1 MKPPFFFSL
10 FSARKALAGLSL
22 GLAVLLAAPAAQ
34 ADAALYESF
43 GGEAGL
49 ARVVD
54 DFVANLTSDPRTQ
67 PYFAKTSIK
76 RFRAKL
82 NEHFCA
88 ELGGPCT
95 YTGSSM
101 ASVHKNLQIDRAAFN
116 AVVENLQDAMDKNG
130 VGFGAQNALLARLAP
145 LHRQIETR

>member
-1 MKPPFFFSL
+1 MTTTL
-10 FSARKALAGLSL
+10 FSSGLRKTLAGLVL
-22 GLAVLLAAPAAQ
+22 GLAAVAAAPVAH
-34 ADAALYESF
+34 ADDALYDSF

-54 DFVANLTSDPRTQ
+54 DFIANLTSDPRTH

-95 YTGSSM
+95 YAGSSM
-101 ASVHKNLQIDRAAFN
+101 AAVHKNLQIDRAAFN

-130 VGFGAQNALLARLAP
+130 VGFAAQNALLARLAP

>member
-1 MKPPFFFSL
+1 MTNMLL
-10 FSARKALAGLSL
+10 FPGLRRTLAGLSL
-22 GLAVLLAAPAAQ
+22 GLAGLVAVPAAQ

-43 GGEAGL
+43 GGEAGV

-54 DFVANLTSDPRTQ
+54 DFIANLTTDPRTQ

-76 RFRAKL
+76 RFRSKL

-101 ASVHKNLQIDRAAFN
+101 AAVHKNLQIDRAAFN
-116 AVVENLQDAMDKNG
+116 AVVEDLQDAMDKNG
-130 VGFGAQNALLARLAP
+130 VGFGAQNALLARRAP